1 MCDKKYNR
9 AVDRGTMAKSILID
23 QLGFKDDEIEIM
35 VDKSKAEI
43 EQKLL

>member
-1 MCDKKYNR
+1 MSDKVYDN
-9 AVDRGTMAKSILID
+9 AVSKGAMAKSILIN
-23 QLGFKDDEIEIM
+23 QLGFEDDEIEIM

>member
-1 MCDKKYNR
+1 
-9 AVDRGTMAKSILID
+9 MAKSILIN
-23 QLGFKDDEIEIM
+23 QLGFEDEEIEIM